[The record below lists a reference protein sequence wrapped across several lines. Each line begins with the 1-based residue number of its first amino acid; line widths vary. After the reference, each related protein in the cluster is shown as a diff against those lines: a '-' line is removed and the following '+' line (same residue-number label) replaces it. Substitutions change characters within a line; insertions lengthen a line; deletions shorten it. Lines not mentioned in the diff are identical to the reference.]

1 LGKRPLTIILLA
13 RANAVWPVL
22 NKRGKSGDR
31 VSAHGWHKEE
41 LTVIKQQMLEAQAAK
56 KK

>member
-1 LGKRPLTIILLA
+1 
-13 RANAVWPVL
+13 L